1 MTRFVVM
8 FSCMLAYYVEW
19 HMREKLAPVLFD
31 DHERDKA
38 EATRASIVEPAPRS
52 KAARAKDGSNQTED
66 GMPVYSFAH
75 DIHGFGNLGE
85 KPRPSAR
92 RDRVRILRTDTRLTS
107 PAARWTY
114 SASQRSQNQQDSVH
128 ASGNSVNTLRLQRAI
143 SAV

>member
-8 FSCMLAYYVEW
+8 FLCMLAYYVEW

-66 GMPVYSFAH
+66 GMPVYSIRSVNHIFNPFARVVNMGRCPA
-75 DIHGFGNLGE
+75 ITGA
-85 KPRPSAR
+85 PSWPTPSANA
-92 RDRVRILRTDTRLTS
+92 IGQRLLPTS
-107 PAARWTY
+107 GA
-114 SASQRSQNQQDSVH
+114 QV
-128 ASGNSVNTLRLQRAI
+128 
-143 SAV
+143 